1 MTKEVT
7 IAKDGKMDRL
17 KANWKKLALAII
29 GVAGVVYYILTG
41 TDIDFSLVTGW
52 LQ

>member
-1 MTKEVT
+1 MAKKIE

-17 KANWKKLALAII
+17 KANWKKLALAVV
-29 GVAGVVYYILTG
+29 GVVGVVYYILTG
-41 TDIDFSLVTGW
+41 TDIDLSAILNW

>member
-1 MTKEVT
+1 MTKKVE

-17 KANWKKLALAII
+17 KANWKKLALAVI
-29 GVAGVVYYILTG
+29 GVVGVVYYILTG
-41 TDIDFSLVTGW
+41 TDIDLSSILNW

>member
-1 MTKEVT
+1 MNKKIE

-17 KANWKKLALAII
+17 KANWKKLTIAVI
-29 GVAGVVYYILTG
+29 GVIGVVYYILTG
-41 TDIDFSLVTGW
+41 TDIDFSTLTNW

>member
-1 MTKEVT
+1 MTKKIE

-17 KANWKKLALAII
+17 KQNWKKLALAVI
-29 GVAGVVYYILTG
+29 GVVGVVYYILTG
-41 TDIDFSLVTGW
+41 TDVDFSKLLPF

>member
-1 MTKEVT
+1 MTKKVQ

-17 KANWKKLALAII
+17 KANWKKLAMAVA
-29 GVAGVVYYILTG
+29 GVVGVVYYILTG
-41 TDIDFSLVTGW
+41 SDIDLSFLTNW

>member
-1 MTKEVT
+1 MTKKVEF
-7 IAKDGKMDRL
+7 AKEGKMDRL
-17 KANWKKLALAII
+17 KANWKKLALAVL

-41 TDIDFSLVTGW
+41 TDIDLSLLTGW

>member
-1 MTKEVT
+1 MTKKVQ

-29 GVAGVVYYILTG
+29 GVVGVVYYILTG
-41 TDIDFSLVTGW
+41 TDIDLSAIMNW

>member
-1 MTKEVT
+1 MAKKIE

-17 KANWKKLALAII
+17 KGNWKKLAVAII
-29 GVAGVVYYILTG
+29 GVAGVVYFILTG
-41 TDIDFSLVTGW
+41 NEIDFSQIISW